1 MVMMDALPAGE
12 VFIELPS
19 ERATVS
25 ECAALVRIFRKFATS
40 SAREIP
46 PDSDLNC
53 QTFSAG
59 TLITQGA

>member
-1 MVMMDALPAGE
+1 MMDALPAGE

-19 ERATVS
+19 ERATDS
-25 ECAALVRIFRKFATS
+25 ERAVLVHIFRKFDTS

-46 PDSDLNC
+46 PDSDLNY

-59 TLITQGA
+59 TLIAQGA